1 MHQPPALARSPSP
14 TRGSPTDPPLE
25 STLQVFRDVQ
35 IFRLPPRPSARGY
48 RAQDW
53 DPNTVWRGRLRVLSL
68 TFPTSSAA
76 RSYALNTGPTGP
88 TVCVLRIEDT
98 TTGDLFGEAILRGRA
113 RGDEAAVEPVIDS
126 SRYFVVRLSD
136 RASGR
141 HAFVGMGFAER
152 SDAFDLNVALMD
164 FEKVVKYDLAL
175 EEGGGDHA
183 KAAAAVAAASGGA
196 GSATGASGA
205 GGSLPDLALKDG
217 QQIAINLS
225 NLAKKLGGNAPAT
238 TSTTNT
244 APVSS
249 DDPFAFPPPPPA
261 PSAAATTSTA
271 GKRTSGDEWGEF
283 TAFASPSAPAP
294 SGKSASGSGSGGSG
308 WVQF

>member
-1 MHQPPALARSPSP
+1 MNQSPAPARSPLP
-14 TRGSPTDPPLE
+14 TRGGGADPPLE

-53 DPNTVWRGRLRVLSL
+53 DPNTVWRGRLRVLQL
-68 TFPTSSAA
+68 TFPTSATA
-76 RSYALNTGPTGP
+76 RAYALSTGPTGP

-136 RASGR
+136 RTSGR

-175 EEGGGDHA
+175 EEAGGDHA
-183 KAAAAVAAASGGA
+183 KAAAAVAAASGAISVGT
-196 GSATGASGA
+196 SA

-217 QQIAINLS
+217 QQIAINLG
-225 NLAKKLGGNAPAT
+225 NLAKKLGGNTPMT
-238 TSTTNT
+238 TTTT
-244 APVSS
+244 AAPVS

-271 GKRTSGDEWGEF
+271 SKRTSGDEWGEF
-283 TAFASPSAPAP
+283 TAFASPSATAP
-294 SGKSASGSGSGGSG
+294 SGTSSSGTGNGGSG

>member
-1 MHQPPALARSPSP
+1 MHQPPAPARSPSP
-14 TRGSPTDPPLE
+14 TRSGAADPPLE

-68 TFPTSSAA
+68 TFPTPSAA
-76 RSYALNTGPTGP
+76 RAYALNTGPTGP

-164 FEKVVKYDLAL
+164 FEKAVKYDLAL
-175 EEGGGDHA
+175 EEAGGDHA
-183 KAAAAVAAASGGA
+183 KAAAAVAAASGVGGGIAA
-196 GSATGASGA
+196 GGA

-217 QQIAINLS
+217 QQIAINLG
-225 NLAKKLGGNAPAT
+225 NLAKKLGGNAPTT
-238 TSTTNT
+238 TSTST
-244 APVSS
+244 AAPAAS

-261 PSAAATTSTA
+261 PSAASTTSA
-271 GKRTSGDEWGEF
+271 ASKRTSGDEWGEF

-294 SGKSASGSGSGGSG
+294 SGTSSSGSGSGGSG